1 MKKRI
6 TIFILLS
13 LIVNWIPFVYL
24 VTFSYPSGTESGMY
38 VGMGS
43 VIILFFFV
51 HGIIWTCLSWLYLVF
66 RLDVFQRNLV
76 AKGIAAIL
84 PSLIFAL
91 IVLLTLS
98 FKDLDPIILPVIG
111 VNMMI
116 GIGIAITTKR
126 VKNATLTEPNL
137 VPEK

>member
-24 VTFSYPSGTESGMY
+24 ITFFYPSGTGSGIY
-38 VGMGS
+38 TGMGR

-98 FKDLDPIILPVIG
+98 FKDLDSIILPVIG